1 MKIGVLGA
9 GHLGKVHIKLL
20 KEIPEFDLV
29 GFFDIDKETSDY
41 VSHTFGVKA
50 YESRQALI
58 SDVDIID
65 IVTPTP
71 EHYECAQSAVKAGK
85 HIFVEKPLTFTIKES
100 EDLIKLVNEAQVVA
114 QVGHVER
121 FNPAFLSVK
130 EIINKPQYIDAERY
144 AIYNTRGVD
153 VSVVLDLMIHD
164 LDIILS
170 TIKSPIKRIS
180 ASGMAVVSD
189 TVDIANAQLEF
200 LNGSVANLSVSRI
213 AIENV
218 RKTKFIQKDAFIHVD
233 FLNKT
238 SEKYSIAKV
247 GESSVERRIPLAI
260 EKGKRAKEIIIE
272 KPQIILNNAIADELI
287 AFYNTIKTNSP
298 LIVSLEDGYN
308 AMLVAYQILEKIN
321 NKL

>member
-20 KEIPEFDLV
+20 KEIPEFDLI

-41 VSHTFGVKA
+41 VSHTFGIKA
-50 YESRQALI
+50 YKSRQALI
-58 SDVDIID
+58 TDSDAID

-71 EHYECAQSAVKAGK
+71 THYECAQAAIKAGK
-85 HIFVEKPLTFTIKES
+85 HIFIEKPLTFTVNES
-100 EDLIKLVNEAQVVA
+100 EDLIKLVKEAQIVA

-130 EIINKPQYIDAERY
+130 EIINKPQYIEAERY

-153 VSVVLDLMIHD
+153 VPVVLDLMIHD

-170 TIKSPIKRIS
+170 TIKSPIKRVS
-180 ASGMAVVSD
+180 ASGMAIISD

-213 AIENV
+213 AIKNT
-218 RKTKFIQKDAFIHVD
+218 RKIKFIQKDAFIHVD

-238 SEKYSIAKV
+238 SEKYSIATV
-247 GESSVERRIPLAI
+247 GESKAKRRIPLAI
-260 EKGKRAKEIIIE
+260 EKGKPEKEIIIE
-272 KPQIILNNAIADELI
+272 KPQVILNNAIADELI
-287 AFYNTIKTNSP
+287 AFYKSITTNTP
-298 LIVSLEDGYN
+298 LIVSLEDGHD
-308 AMLVAYQILEKIN
+308 AMLIAYQILEKIN

>member
-1 MKIGVLGA
+1 MKIGVLGV
-9 GHLGKVHIKLL
+9 GHLGKIHVKLL
-20 KEIPEFDLV
+20 KEIPCFDLV
-29 GFFDIDKETSDY
+29 GFYDINKETSDY
-41 VSHTFGVKA
+41 VSHTFGIKA
-50 YESRQALI
+50 YESREALI
-58 SDVDIID
+58 ADVDAID

-71 EHYECAQSAVKAGK
+71 THFDCAQAAVKAGK
-85 HIFVEKPLTFTIKES
+85 HIFIEKPLTFTVNES

-130 EIINKPQYIDAERY
+130 DMINKPQYIDTQRY
-144 AIYNTRGVD
+144 AIYNTRGLD
-153 VSVVLDLMIHD
+153 VPVVLDLMIHD
-164 LDIILS
+164 LDIVLS

-200 LNGSVANLSVSRI
+200 LNGSVANLTVSRI
-213 AIENV
+213 AVENV

-238 SEKYSIAKV
+238 SEKYSIAPR
-247 GESSVERRIPLAI
+247 GESNAERRIPIAI
-260 EKGKRAKEIIIE
+260 EEGKEPKEIIIE
-272 KPQIILNNAIADELI
+272 KPEVILNNAISDELT
-287 AFYNTIKTNSP
+287 AFCKSIKTSEP
-298 LIVSLEDGYN
+298 LIVPLEDGHN
-308 AMLVAYQILEKIN
+308 AVVVAYQILEKIN